1 MSSVVDLKQTFAVTT
16 ADSQEGAVPYNPE
29 AEQLLLG
36 TLLYNNAPFEKTSE
50 FLKPDHFV
58 NPIHQQI
65 YTAIQRYVERGHVAD
80 PITLKGY
87 FSQHADVE
95 QISAYLVGLA
105 TNAHQIID
113 VEHYG
118 RIIYDLY
125 LRRQLIALGSEVVI
139 EARRMDTDK
148 TTDEQITD
156 VEQKLFYLATQQDS
170 QRAALPFKAALTE
183 AINSA
188 KKAFQSDRKIV
199 GVTSG
204 LKSVDDYMG
213 GFHNSDL
220 VILAGRPSMGKT
232 ALATTIAFNAAKA
245 HLEKRVEGAGVLFF
259 SLEMSAEQLATRLL
273 ASESQVS
280 SEKIRRGE
288 LTSASFE
295 RFIEVSR
302 ELENMNLFID
312 DTPALSVSS
321 LRSRAR
327 RLKRQHDIGFII
339 VDYLQLL
346 TTGRHGGDNRVN
358 EISEISRSLKAIAKE
373 LSVPIIALSQ
383 LSRAVEQRDDK
394 RPQLS
399 DLRESGSIEQDA
411 DVVLFV
417 YREEYYLARK
427 EPNIEDIKKYNEWT
441 DRLQKVANT
450 AEVIIGKQ
458 RHGPVGTV
466 RLHFDGRF
474 TRFSN
479 LDQVYQE
486 DVY

>member
-1 MSSVVDLKQTFAVTT
+1 MSSVVDITQTIPVTT
-16 ADSQEGAVPYNPE
+16 ADRHEDSSPYNPE

-36 TLLYNNAPFEKTSE
+36 TLLYNNAPFEKVSE
-50 FLKPDHFV
+50 FLKSDHFV
-58 NPIHQQI
+58 NPVHQEI
-65 YTAIQRYVERGHVAD
+65 YTSIQRFIERGHVAD

-87 FSQHADVE
+87 FAQHAD
-95 QISAYLVGLA
+95 SADIQSYLINLA
-105 TNAHQIID
+105 ANANHIID
-113 VEHYG
+113 VEHYA
-118 RIIYDLY
+118 RIIYDLF
-125 LRRQLIALGSEVVI
+125 LRRQLITLGSEVVT
-139 EARRMDTDK
+139 EARRMDTEK
-148 TTDEQITD
+148 TTDEQISD
-156 VEQKLFYLATQQDS
+156 IEQKLFYLATQQDS
-170 QRAALPFKAALTE
+170 QRSALPFKAALTE
-183 AINSA
+183 AIKTA

-204 LKSVDDYMG
+204 LKSVDDYLG

-220 VILAGRPSMGKT
+220 IILAGRPSMGKT
-232 ALATTIAFNAAKA
+232 ALATTIAFNSAKA

-273 ASESQVS
+273 AAEAQVS

-288 LTSASFE
+288 LTNESFE
-295 RFIEVSR
+295 RFIEISR
-302 ELENMNLFID
+302 NLESMNLFID

-339 VDYLQLL
+339 IDYLQLL
-346 TTGRHGGDNRVN
+346 TTGRHSGDNRVN

-373 LSVPIIALSQ
+373 LNVPIIALSQ

-394 RPQLS
+394 RPQLA

-411 DVVLFV
+411 DVVMFV

-427 EPNIEDIKKYNEWT
+427 EPNVEDIKKYNEWT
-441 DRLQKVANT
+441 DRIKTVANT

-466 RLHFDGRF
+466 RLHFDGRY

-479 LDQVYQE
+479 LDQTYQ

>member
-1 MSSVVDLKQTFAVTT
+1 MSQAEKQLHQLSNTVEVSVPHND
-16 ADSQEGAVPYNPE
+16 E

-36 TLLYNNAPFEKTSE
+36 TLLYNNAPFEKVSE
-50 FLKPDHFV
+50 FLKPEHFL
-58 NPIHQQI
+58 NNNHKEIFE
-65 YTAIQRYVERGHVAD
+65 AIQRYIERGNVAD
-80 PITLKGY
+80 PVTLKNH
-87 FSQHADVE
+87 FTNHPQSEEIQ
-95 QISAYLVGLA
+95 AYLVGLA
-105 TNAHQIID
+105 ANASNIID
-113 VEHYG
+113 AEHYA
-118 RIIYDLY
+118 RVIYELF
-125 LRRQLIALGSEVVI
+125 LRRELIALGSDIVND
-139 EARRMDTDK
+139 ARK
-148 TTDEQITD
+148 TESTETIDEQIAA

-170 QRAALPFKAALTE
+170 QRSAFSFKAALAE
-183 AINSA
+183 AINTA

-204 LKSVDDYMG
+204 LKNLDDYLG

-220 VILAGRPSMGKT
+220 IILAGRPSMGKT
-232 ALATTIAFNAAKA
+232 ALATSLAFNSAKA

-273 ASESQVS
+273 SAEAQVA

-288 LTSASFE
+288 LNNDSFE
-295 RFIEVSR
+295 RFIEISR
-302 ELENMNLFID
+302 NLENMNLFID

-321 LRSRAR
+321 LRTRAR

-339 VDYLQLL
+339 IDYLQLL

-373 LSVPIIALSQ
+373 LNVPIIALSQ

-394 RPQLS
+394 RPQLA

-411 DVVLFV
+411 DVVMFV
-417 YREEYYLARK
+417 FREEYYLSRK
-427 EPNIEDIKKYNEWT
+427 EPDQEDVKKYTEWSEK
-441 DRLQKVANT
+441 LQKVANT

-466 RLHFDGRF
+466 RLHFDGKF

-479 LDQVYQE
+479 LDQTYQE
-486 DVY
+486 SY

>member
-1 MSSVVDLKQTFAVTT
+1 MSSVVNHEHTLSTNSIQLPREE
-16 ADSQEGAVPYNPE
+16 QPQNLE

-36 TLLYNNAPFEKTSE
+36 TLLYNNAPMERISD
-50 FLKPDHFV
+50 FLKSEHFSTHL
-58 NPIHQQI
+58 HQEI
-65 YTAIQRYVERGHVAD
+65 YQAIQKLLERGHVAD

-87 FSQHADVE
+87 FAQHDGAPKIQE
-95 QISAYLVGLA
+95 YLVSVA
-105 TNAHQIID
+105 TNATQIID
-113 VEHYG
+113 VEHYA
-118 RIIYDLY
+118 RIIYDLF
-125 LRRQLIALGSEVVI
+125 LRRELIALGSDVVV
-139 EARRMDTDK
+139 EARRMDHEKSTE
-148 TTDEQITD
+148 EQIAHI
-156 VEQKLFYLATQQDS
+156 EQELFQLAAKEGGQKGPLS
-170 QRAALPFKAALTE
+170 FGAALTE
-183 AINSA
+183 AVSTA
-188 KKAFQSDRKIV
+188 KRAFQSDRKIV

-204 LKSVDDYMG
+204 LKSVDDYLG

-220 VILAGRPSMGKT
+220 LILAGRPSMGKT

-245 HLEKRVEGAGVLFF
+245 HLDQRVEGAGVLFF

-273 ASESQVS
+273 AAESQVS

-288 LTSASFE
+288 LNSGNFE
-295 RFIEVSR
+295 KFIEVSR
-302 ELENMNLFID
+302 ELENMSLFID

-339 VDYLQLL
+339 IDYLQLL

-411 DVVLFV
+411 DVVMFV
-417 YREEYYLARK
+417 YREEYYLSRK
-427 EPNIEDIKKYNEWT
+427 EPDVEDVKKYNEWT
-441 DRLQKVANT
+441 DKLQKVANT

-466 RLHFDGRF
+466 RLHFDGRY

-479 LDQVYQE
+479 LDQTHHEVY
-486 DVY
+486 

>member
-1 MSSVVDLKQTFAVTT
+1 MSNTDNKSHDNDQG
-16 ADSQEGAVPYNPE
+16 SIPE
-29 AEQLLLG
+29 NHEVESLLLG
-36 TLLYNNAPFEKTSE
+36 TLLYNNAPFERVSE
-50 FLKPDHFV
+50 FLKAEHFA
-58 NPIHQQI
+58 NDLHQEI
-65 YTAIQRYVERGHVAD
+65 YKAIQRLIDRGHVAD
-80 PITLKGY
+80 PITIKSY
-87 FSQHADVE
+87 FAAHEDQE
-95 QISAYLVGLA
+95 QIYSYILVLA
-105 TNAHQIID
+105 TNANQIIN
-113 VEHYG
+113 VEHYAE
-118 RIIYDLY
+118 IIYDLF
-125 LRRQLIALGSEVVI
+125 LRRQLIALG
-139 EARRMDTDK
+139 
-148 TTDEQITD
+148 TD
-156 VEQKLFYLATQQDS
+156 VVNNARVVHSETQAEGQIQNAEEKLFILGERLQS

-183 AINSA
+183 AINTA

-204 LKSVDDYMG
+204 LKSVDDYLG

-327 RLKRQHDIGFII
+327 RLKRQHNIGFII
-339 VDYLQLL
+339 IDYLQLL

-441 DRLQKVANT
+441 DRLQKVAST

-479 LDQVYQE
+479 LDQTYQE
-486 DVY
+486 VY

>member
-1 MSSVVDLKQTFAVTT
+1 MSSVIDFKKILSGKKTELQD
-16 ADSQEGAVPYNPE
+16 DSVPYNPE
-29 AEQLLLG
+29 VEQILLG
-36 TLLYNNAPFEKTSE
+36 TLLYNNALFEKISE
-50 FLKPDHFV
+50 FLKPEHFV
-58 NPIHQQI
+58 NPIHQEI
-65 YTAIQRYVERGHVAD
+65 YTAIQRYIERSHVAD
-80 PITLKGY
+80 PITLKNY
-87 FSQHADVE
+87 FTQHPDAD
-95 QISAYLVGLA
+95 QINSYIVNLT

-113 VEHYG
+113 AEHYG

-125 LRRQLIALGSEVVI
+125 LRRQLIILGSEIVVD
-139 EARRMDTDK
+139 ARRIDTEK

-156 VEQKLFYLATQQDS
+156 IEQKLFYLATQQDS
-170 QRAALPFKAALTE
+170 QRAALPFKEALNE
-183 AINSA
+183 AINTA

-204 LKSVDDYMG
+204 LESLDNYLG

-220 VILAGRPSMGKT
+220 IILAGRPSMGKT

-259 SLEMSAEQLATRLL
+259 SLEMSAEQLSTRLL
-273 ASESQVS
+273 ASEAKIP

-288 LTSASFE
+288 LNNNNME

-302 ELENMNLFID
+302 DLENMSLFID
-312 DTPALSVSS
+312 DTPALSISS
-321 LRSRAR
+321 LLSRAR
-327 RLKRQHDIGFII
+327 RLKRKHDIGFII

-346 TTGRHGGDNRVN
+346 TTGRHNSENRVN
-358 EISEISRSLKAIAKE
+358 EISDISRSLKAIAKE
-373 LSVPIIALSQ
+373 LKVPIIALSQ
-383 LSRAVEQRDDK
+383 LSRAVEQREDK

-411 DVVLFV
+411 DIVLFV

-427 EPNIEDIKKYNEWT
+427 EPNIEDGKKYAEW
-441 DRLQKVANT
+441 RNLLSKVANT

-458 RHGPVGTV
+458 RHGAIGTV

-474 TRFSN
+474 TKFSN
-479 LDQVYQE
+479 LDQIHAENY
-486 DVY
+486 

>member
-1 MSSVVDLKQTFAVTT
+1 MSSVVDFVPTISVTT
-16 ADSQEGAVPYNPE
+16 TDRQEDSVPYNSE

-36 TLLYNNAPFEKTSE
+36 TLLYNNAPFEKVSE
-50 FLKPDHFV
+50 FLKSDHFA
-58 NPIHQQI
+58 NPIHQEI
-65 YTAIQRYVERGHVAD
+65 YTAIQKFIERGHVAD

-87 FSQHADVE
+87 FNQQTE
-95 QISAYLVGLA
+95 EIETYLINLA
-105 TNAHQIID
+105 ANANHIID
-113 VEHYG
+113 VEHYA
-118 RIIYDLY
+118 RIIYDLF
-125 LRRQLIALGSEVVI
+125 LRRQLIALGSDVVT
-139 EARRMDTDK
+139 EARRIDNDK
-148 TTDEQITD
+148 TTNEQILD
-156 VEQKLFYLATQQDS
+156 IEQKLFYLATQQDS
-170 QRAALPFKAALTE
+170 KRGALPFKAALIE
-183 AINSA
+183 AIQTA

-204 LKSVDDYMG
+204 LKSIDDYLG

-220 VILAGRPSMGKT
+220 IILAGRPSMGKT
-232 ALATTIAFNAAKA
+232 ALATTIAFNSAKA
-245 HLEKRVEGAGVLFF
+245 HLENRVEGAGVLFF
-259 SLEMSAEQLATRLL
+259 SLEMSSEQLATRLL
-273 ASESQVS
+273 AAEAQVS

-288 LTSASFE
+288 LTNDSFE
-295 RFIEVSR
+295 RFIEISR
-302 ELENMNLFID
+302 RLESMNLFID

-327 RLKRQHDIGFII
+327 RLKRQHNIGFII
-339 VDYLQLL
+339 IDYLQLL
-346 TTGRHGGDNRVN
+346 TTGRHSGDNRVN

-373 LSVPIIALSQ
+373 LNVPIIALSQ

-394 RPQLS
+394 RPQLA

-411 DVVLFV
+411 DVVMFV

-427 EPNIEDIKKYNEWT
+427 EPNNDDIKKYSEWT
-441 DRLQKVANT
+441 DRIQKVANT

-479 LDQVYQE
+479 LDQTYQE
-486 DVY
+486 IH

>member
-1 MSSVVDLKQTFAVTT
+1 MTNVVDVIQNASVSSTDRSST
-16 ADSQEGAVPYNPE
+16 AQPYNPE

-36 TLLYNNAPFEKTSE
+36 TLLYNNAPLEKVSE
-50 FLKPDHFV
+50 FLKAEHFV
-58 NPIHQQI
+58 NAVHQQI
-65 YTAIQRYVERGHVAD
+65 YTAIQRYTERGHVAD

-87 FSQHADVE
+87 FAQHADAD
-95 QISAYLVGLA
+95 QIQSYLIDLA
-105 TNAHQIID
+105 ANSHQIID
-113 VEHYG
+113 IEHYA
-118 RIIYDLY
+118 RIIYDLF
-125 LRRQLIALGSEVVI
+125 LRRQLIALGSDVVT
-139 EARRMDTDK
+139 EARRIDTDK
-148 TTDEQITD
+148 TTDEQISEI
-156 VEQKLFYLATQQDS
+156 EQKLFYLATQQDS
-170 QRAALPFKAALTE
+170 QRATISFKAALTE
-183 AINSA
+183 AINTA
-188 KKAFQSDRKIV
+188 RKAYQSDRKIV

-204 LKSVDDYMG
+204 LKSIDEYLG

-220 VILAGRPSMGKT
+220 IILAGRPSMGKT
-232 ALATTIAFNAAKA
+232 ALATTMAFNSAKA
-245 HLEKRVEGAGVLFF
+245 HLENRVEGTGVLFF

-273 ASESQVS
+273 AAEAQVS

-288 LTSASFE
+288 LSSESFE
-295 RFIEVSR
+295 NFIEISR
-302 ELENMNLFID
+302 QLENMSLFID

-327 RLKRQHDIGFII
+327 RLKRQHNIGFII
-339 VDYLQLL
+339 IDYLQLL

-373 LSVPIIALSQ
+373 LHVPIIALSQ

-411 DVVLFV
+411 DVVMFV

-427 EPNIEDIKKYNEWT
+427 EPNVEDIKKYNEWT
-441 DRLQKVANT
+441 ERLQKVANT

-479 LDQVYQE
+479 LDQTYQE
-486 DVY
+486 IY